1 VVPVVVISLAR
12 SADRRAAMRQNL
24 ESLGI
29 AHAFFDAVD
38 GRAMSAE
45 DIAAIAPRPY
55 VGQSSRSLSA
65 GEIGCAAS
73 LRAVLR
79 SFLDG
84 AEPFVC
90 IAEDDASFAPGARRF
105 LDPAV
110 LRTLPS
116 FDIMRF
122 HNDFRR
128 GVGLSRIVAREV
140 GYAVHAPLRLGV
152 YSFAQIYTR
161 AGAKAVYS
169 GLVPLT
175 APIDNLIYRDVGI
188 FGLRVLEVRPAVV
201 TARDLPSVIGE
212 RFEETAKDQPH
223 GLIVIL
229 RRKMYLLGRRVRAV
243 TSYVRAW
250 GARALLGIR
259 CSYRAP
265 PS

>member
-1 VVPVVVISLAR
+1 VVPVVIISLVR

-24 ESLGI
+24 EGLGI

-38 GRAMSAE
+38 GRLMSAE
-45 DIAAIAPRPY
+45 NIAAIAPRPY
-55 VGQSSRSLSA
+55 VGQSSRPLSA

-79 SFLDG
+79 NFLDG

-90 IAEDDASFAPGARRF
+90 IAEDDASFASGARHF

-116 FDIMRF
+116 FDVMRL

-128 GVGLSRIVAREV
+128 GVSLSRIVAREVV

-161 AGAKAVYS
+161 AGAAAVYS

-201 TARDLPSVIGE
+201 TARNMQSVIGG
-212 RFEETAKDQPH
+212 RFQETAKDQPH

-229 RRKMYLLGRRVRAV
+229 RRKTYLLGRRVRAV
-243 TSYVRAW
+243 TSYARAW

-259 CSYRAP
+259 CS
-265 PS
+265 